1 MKDLLHIASILDNS
15 GQFNLSDKLFKIA
28 QQGRL
33 NLDKQVGVEDFR
45 NELKKLIGQALVR
58 DNILKKEYYTG
69 NPLNFHID
77 FNKLNSLLRNSYLGF
92 YVSEIR
98 DIKMVYADYIAANK
112 AIPEAVID
120 PINKNIYIPAEYN
133 SKNFKAF
140 VHEIVHA
147 IDPQL
152 INDNHYSSRNRMDHQ
167 RPYYSQDKERLAFF
181 EQLDEFFESDKL
193 KKVLEIFYIKDK
205 KKYPT
210 KEFATKAFLDDFK
223 NYMQNPLESMLF
235 NKSRFHSYLIAANN
249 GAHGFITDLLF
260 NLYEPLNTEE
270 FQKLFGD
277 IDQKSAKGYE
287 LMTAYFKK
295 HPERRK
301 LRDNHYFNQLNKL
314 FTNVYLNVSKEIMP
328 SYKAPVKPFN
338 LNTTIK
344 MEGPKSWL
352 ASNLTKR
359 TTTSYEQAIKAIDF
373 LTYHRRDLYN
383 KFIST
388 LRTLNI
394 VLDESFNFQDPRWQ
408 LLEPIVE
415 ILMNEL
421 IKYLENPKQYK
432 TNLTT
437 DEQRITK
444 QLNEEIT
451 KIINDKTIKD
461 KKTYFLEHWGDSLK
475 KLGTLEQHELLSK
488 FPIMSLDQGLQ
499 MMKNIGQK

>member
-1 MKDLLHIASILDNS
+1 M
-15 GQFNLSDKLFKIA
+15 
-28 QQGRL
+28 
-33 NLDKQVGVEDFR
+33 
-45 NELKKLIGQALVR
+45 
-58 DNILKKEYYTG
+58 
-69 NPLNFHID
+69 
-77 FNKLNSLLRNSYLGF
+77 
-92 YVSEIR
+92 
-98 DIKMVYADYIAANK
+98 
-112 AIPEAVID
+112 
-120 PINKNIYIPAEYN
+120 
-133 SKNFKAF
+133 
-140 VHEIVHA
+140 
-147 IDPQL
+147 
-152 INDNHYSSRNRMDHQ
+152 INDNFYFSRNRRDDQ
-167 RPYYSQDKERLAFF
+167 RPDFSRDKERLAFF
-181 EQLDEFFESDKL
+181 EQLDEFFESEKL

-210 KEFATKAFLDDFK
+210 QELATKAFLDDFK

-235 NKSRFHSYLIAANN
+235 NKSRFHSYLLAANN
-249 GAHGFITDLLF
+249 GTYITDLLF

-277 IDQKSAKGYE
+277 IDQESAKGYE

-301 LRDNHYFNQLNKL
+301 LRDNHYLNQLNKL

-344 MEGPKSWL
+344 VEGPKNWL

-359 TTTSYEQAIKAIDF
+359 TKASYEDAIKVIDF
-373 LTYHRRDLYN
+373 LTYHKRDLYN

-408 LLEPIVE
+408 LLEPVME

-432 TNLTT
+432 TNLIT

-451 KIINDKTIKD
+451 KIIKDKTIKD
-461 KKTYFLEHWGDSLK
+461 KKAYFLKHWGDSLK
-475 KLGTLEQHELLSK
+475 ELGTLEQNELLSK
-488 FPIMSLDQGLQ
+488 FPVMSLDQGLQ
-499 MMKNIGQK
+499 IMKNIGQK

>member
-1 MKDLLHIASILDNS
+1 MWYRE
-15 GQFNLSDKLFKIA
+15 A

-33 NLDKQVGVEDFR
+33 NLDTQTGVENFR
-45 NELKKLIGQALVR
+45 EELKALIGKSLVR

-98 DIKMVYADYIAANK
+98 DIKMVYADYRAANM
-112 AIPEAVID
+112 AIPEAAID
-120 PINKNIYIPAEYN
+120 SINKNIYIPAEYN

-140 VHEIVHA
+140 VHEVVHA
-147 IDPQL
+147 IDPQM
-152 INDNHYSSRNRMDHQ
+152 INDNNYSSRNRRDHQ
-167 RPYYSQDKERLAFF
+167 RPYYSQDKERLALF

-235 NKSRFHSYLIAANN
+235 NKSRFHSYLIAAND
-249 GAHGFITDLLF
+249 GAHGFITDLLLY
-260 NLYEPLNTEE
+260 LYEPLNTEE

-301 LRDNHYFNQLNKL
+301 QRDNHYLNQLNKL
-314 FTNVYLNVSKEIMP
+314 FTNVYLNVSEEIMP

-344 MEGPKSWL
+344 VEGPKNWL
-352 ASNLTKR
+352 ASYLTKR
-359 TTTSYEQAIKAIDF
+359 TRTSYEEAIKAIDF
-373 LTYHRRDLYN
+373 LTYHKRDLYN

-408 LLEPIVE
+408 LLEPVVE
-415 ILMNEL
+415 ILINEL
-421 IKYLENPKQYK
+421 IKYLENPQQYK
-432 TNLTT
+432 TNFQT
-437 DEQRITK
+437 DEQSTIK
-444 QLNEEIT
+444 QLNEKIT
-451 KIINDKTIKD
+451 EIINDKTIKD
-461 KKTYFLEHWGDSLK
+461 KKAYFLKNWSDSLK
-475 KLGTLEQHELLSK
+475 ELSTMEQNELLDK
-488 FPIMSLDQGLQ
+488 FPVMDMNKGLQ
-499 MMKNIGQK
+499 IMKNIGQK